1 MTACNFA
8 CAFAYSLLIRAAR
21 IAESVAGLADVQRGE
36 IGLISRQE
44 DNQSSQRTK
53 CCVSQSN
60 AIERSRVPPWRRKMS
75 GDTELVGELY
85 LSPKEAGVLI
95 TIYSSCF
102 AQGRTAARRGCS
114 LQAIAVSCL
123 DKRLPVPSASL
134 QQGRY
139 IAILS
144 ELDSPLAG
152 IIRSRPSKRSRTG
165 SFPSRPTYS
174 FVFTKSLFISV
185 LPPS

>member
-1 MTACNFA
+1 
-8 CAFAYSLLIRAAR
+8 
-21 IAESVAGLADVQRGE
+21 
-36 IGLISRQE
+36 
-44 DNQSSQRTK
+44 
-53 CCVSQSN
+53 
-60 AIERSRVPPWRRKMS
+60 MS

-114 LQAIAVSCL
+114 RQAIAVSCL

-134 QQGRY
+134 QQGRS

-152 IIRSRPSKRSRTG
+152 IIRSRPSKRSRSGVRSILPRIAAFSRHSMNGVFSLSTYVFVCNHQVIVQFG
-165 SFPSRPTYS
+165 SP
-174 FVFTKSLFISV
+174 SV
-185 LPPS
+185 LIAVIPFGPCVWLSHSSLLFCFLAFNLAISHLLSI